1 MLELYHWEPTLESA
15 KVMICLQEKGVAFT
29 SRYVDVLALEQY
41 AGDFLAINPAGQ
53 VPVLVHD
60 GNVLTDSALI
70 NEYLEEAFPDT
81 PLAPHDARGWYETL
95 CWGKYVEY
103 NLDTSVSTLGWQQVM
118 PRVMQQRDQAALRAA
133 VEQIPV
139 PERRAAW
146 LAALE
151 YAYPEEQLENSRRKI
166 GLAVQRIRLAAWR
179 QLFHYRHRRL
189 RPDAHPA
196 AADPGAGQC
205 HGDAALHGLAGTHR
219 RTAGGAEGPGHG
231 PRAAA
236 AVRPGT
242 GAQPLGLG
250 LRSHRGHRGETA
262 VRFGLMNT

>member
-166 GLAVQRIRLAAWR
+166 GLAVQRLEETLGESGWLLGDSYSIIDIDAYALMRTLPQLTPELVNVTATPRCMDWLGRIGERPAVQKALAM
-179 QLFHYRHRRL
+179 
-189 RPDAHPA
+189 
-196 AADPGAGQC
+196 G
-205 HGDAALHGLAGTHR
+205 
-219 RTAGGAEGPGHG
+219 
-231 PRAAA
+231 RAQ
-236 AVRPGT
+236 
-242 GAQPLGLG
+242 QPLYAPGPEHSRWG
-250 LRSHRGHRGETA
+250 
-262 VRFGLMNT
+262 